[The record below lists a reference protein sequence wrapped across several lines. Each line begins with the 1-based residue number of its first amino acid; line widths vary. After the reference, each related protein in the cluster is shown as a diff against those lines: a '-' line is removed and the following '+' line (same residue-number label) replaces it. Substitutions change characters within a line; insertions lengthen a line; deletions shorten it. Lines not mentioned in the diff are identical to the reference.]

1 MSPIPPEIL
10 AVADQDR
17 AASNEALDAFVD
29 WFRQHTASRHA
40 GDSTCA
46 FHQVVGVA
54 RKRDQYQL
62 AHMLAAAIARLAAT
76 GTTQPVIDEDGVR
89 S

>member
-1 MSPIPPEIL
+1 M
-10 AVADQDR
+10 
-17 AASNEALDAFVD
+17 
-29 WFRQHTASRHA
+29 
-40 GDSTCA
+40 
-46 FHQVVGVA
+46 A

-76 GTTQPVIDEDGVR
+76 DTTQPVIDEDGVR